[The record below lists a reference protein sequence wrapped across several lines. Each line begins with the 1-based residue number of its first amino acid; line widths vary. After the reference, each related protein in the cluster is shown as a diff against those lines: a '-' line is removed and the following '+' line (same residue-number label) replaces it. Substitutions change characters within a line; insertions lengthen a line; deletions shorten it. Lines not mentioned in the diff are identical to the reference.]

1 MSLRFN
7 LRVKQLNPRLSS
19 NDLVNKAL
27 NIYNALLN
35 HEHYINPYPSLPEIK
50 TAADK
55 MQQLIAASADGSK
68 TKRKELDES
77 VIILRDLL
85 NGIAQYIQL
94 YSNGSEANIVSTT
107 MQVIGAK
114 TAETL
119 RIPSNVDLRVGKHDG
134 DLALYFKGSG
144 KKVKNYEVRYSTD
157 PNLDV
162 ANWVSAGLFSS
173 SRNIVIKDLIP
184 GTIYW
189 VRVRAYGTNNKVTAY
204 SDPAKQMAT
213 LA

>member
-1 MSLRFN
+1 MTLRFN
-7 LRVKQLNPRLSS
+7 LRVKQIDSQLSA

-35 HEHYINPYPSLPEIK
+35 HEHYTNPYPSLPEIK

-55 MQQLIAASADGSK
+55 VQQLIAASADGSK
-68 TKRKELDES
+68 TKRKELDEA
-77 VIILRDLL
+77 VAILRDLL

-107 MQVIGAK
+107 MQVAGNK
-114 TAETL
+114 TSDTL
-119 RIPSNVDLRVGKHDG
+119 RIPSNGRLKPGAHDG
-134 DLALYFKGSG
+134 ELAFFFKGSG
-144 KKVKNYEVRYSTD
+144 RKVKNYEVRYSTD

-189 VRVRAYGTNNKVTAY
+189 VRVRAYGTNNEVTAY